1 MVTPC
6 VQALFLDKST
16 YRQISTVKD
25 CEALQKDI
33 NELEN
38 WSTNWQ
44 MRFHPQ
50 KCKVLR
56 VGKNHPE
63 FTYQMQSNGGPCN
76 LEEVSSEKDLGVEF
90 DNLLAFDA
98 QCDTMIKKANKVL
111 CTIRRSFHYLDEEVM
126 VQLYKAMVRPHLEYA
141 IEVWAPRL
149 KKHIHAMEAV
159 QRRATKM
166 IPSLRHLCYQ
176 ERLKKLKLPSL
187 VYRRRRGDMI
197 QTYKF
202 THNIWETEDNLLT
215 PSADV
220 GTRGHE
226 HKLFKERFESN
237 TRGHFFS
244 NRVTDL
250 WNGLPHEVV
259 TAPSVDSFK
268 NRLDSHWETK
278 DWLYDYESI

>member
-1 MVTPC
+1 M
-6 VQALFLDKST
+6 L
-16 YRQISTVKD
+16 
-25 CEALQKDI
+25 
-33 NELEN
+33 
-38 WSTNWQ
+38 
-44 MRFHPQ
+44 
-50 KCKVLR
+50 
-56 VGKNHPE
+56 
-63 FTYQMQSNGGPCN
+63 
-76 LEEVSSEKDLGVEF
+76 
-90 DNLLAFDA
+90 
-98 QCDTMIKKANKVL
+98 
-111 CTIRRSFHYLDEEVM
+111 
-126 VQLYKAMVRPHLEYA
+126 QLYKAMVRPHLEYV

-166 IPSLRHLCYQ
+166 IPSLRHLPYE
-176 ERLKKLKLPSL
+176 ERLRKLRLPSL

-202 THNIWETEDNLLT
+202 THNIWDTEDSLLT

-226 HKLFKERFESN
+226 HKLFKERFETN
-237 TRGHFFS
+237 TRGHFFT

-250 WNGLPHEVV
+250 WNSLPHEVV

-278 DWLYDYESI
+278 DWLYNYESE